1 MKINNLKINGFG
13 KLKNKEI
20 EFSDTLN
27 VIYGKNESGK
37 STLLKFIPSM
47 LYGASKNKNGKDI
60 SDQEKYNPWDD
71 GEYSG
76 KISYTL
82 DNGNKYSVFREFKKK
97 NPVIY
102 NSLDEDISKDYT
114 VDRTRGIEF
123 FEEQT
128 GIDEET
134 FLNTAI
140 SEQEALKLSQASQN
154 SVVQKISN
162 LVSSGDD
169 KISYKKTA
177 EKLAKMQNERVGTER
192 TTQKPINMVNS
203 RIDKLLVEKK
213 ELESF
218 KDRIYDNREER
229 DITEKEVIEEENKR
243 KFLKELKKL
252 IDKQTIKDAE
262 IDLKKKI
269 IVEDSQRIDE
279 LNSRIEKTQEE
290 AVGKFNFLAYIII
303 AIIVLVAFG
312 LLMYFN
318 TKYRIYNFLSLIV
331 LVIDLIVMLVRFGKY
346 KHLKENKAE
355 ILNGLNNELSLI
367 VESKERKTVEVYEIE
382 KRIDEENTFDNKEL
396 YLKYVGLVDESF
408 IEKSFEKT
416 SDELEEEIDLKE
428 NRINTMKFRLNTID
442 NADADIIKKVENLA
456 EVEEELAIA
465 ENEKE
470 ELLRLNDVFNISRNA
485 LDAAYERVKES
496 ISPRFI
502 ENLCD
507 IISKVSGGRYKRV
520 SLNDKEGLNVE
531 VDNGSII
538 PVSRLSV
545 GTIDQ
550 MYLSLRLSALYE
562 ISNESIPIVL
572 DESFAYFDNERL
584 DNILKY
590 LARNFPENQI
600 LLFTCSKREINAL
613 DGLDIKYNLINL
625 EK

>member
-13 KLKNKEI
+13 KLKDKEI

-60 SDQEKYNPWDD
+60 SDQEKYAPWDD
-71 GEYSG
+71 GEFSG
-76 KISYTL
+76 KITYTL
-82 DNGNKYSVFREFKKK
+82 DNGDKFSVYREFRKK

-102 NSLDEDISKDYT
+102 NRLDEDVSKEYT

-154 SVVQKISN
+154 SIIQKISN
-162 LVSSGDD
+162 LISTGDD

-177 EKLAKMQNERVGTER
+177 EKLTKMQNERVGTDR
-192 TTQKPINMVNS
+192 TSQKPINLINN
-203 RIDKLLVEKK
+203 RIDKILVEKK
-213 ELESF
+213 ELESY
-218 KDRIYDNREER
+218 KDRIFDNREEKE
-229 DITEKEVIEEENKR
+229 ITGKEVQEEENKR

-262 IDLKKKI
+262 IDLKKKM
-269 IVEDSQRIDE
+269 IVEDSQMIDE
-279 LNSRIEKTQEE
+279 LNSKIESTQEE
-290 AVGKFNFLAYIII
+290 AVGKFHFAIYIVI
-303 AIIVLVAFG
+303 AAVVLIAFG
-312 LLMYFN
+312 LLMFFN
-318 TKYRIYNFLSLIV
+318 TKYRLYNFLSLIL
-331 LVIDLIVMLVRFGKY
+331 LVIDLIVMLVKYGKY
-346 KHLKENKAE
+346 KHLKTHMAE

-367 VESKERKTVEVYEIE
+367 VESKERKTVEVYETE
-382 KRIDEENTFDNKEL
+382 KRIDDENTFDNKEL
-396 YLKYVGLVDESF
+396 YLKYVGLVDEKF

-428 NRINTMKFRLNTID
+428 NRINTMKFRLNTIE
-442 NADADIIKKVENLA
+442 NADAEIIKKVENLT

-470 ELLRLNDVFNISRNA
+470 DLLRLNDVFNICKEA
-485 LDAAYERVKES
+485 LDQAYNRVKES

-507 IISKVSGGRYKRV
+507 IISKVSGGRYKKV

>member
-1 MKINNLKINGFG
+1 LKINNLKINGFG